1 MTRIEILAELRE
13 IESQLTE
20 EERKE
25 SIKNS
30 KRIKFKFLFFKYL
43 TINLTFI
50 SIMLFLTTIFSYN
63 YFGLNLLFIAVPL
76 IFSCSYLKE
85 KTKEYHE
92 YFKINT
98 MTDEEKVDFL
108 EQAYEFMEMTKYL
121 SDEESFEVLKEIRK

>member
-13 IESQLTE
+13 IESQLTKE
-20 EERKE
+20 EIEQ

-50 SIMLFLTTIFSYN
+50 SIMLFLTTIFSYY

-76 IFSCSYLKE
+76 IISCSYFKE

-92 YFKINT
+92 YYKINT

-108 EQAYEFMEMTKYL
+108 EQAYEFIEMTKDL
-121 SDEESFEVLKEIRK
+121 SDEESFEVLKKIRK

>member
-76 IFSCSYLKE
+76 IISCSYLKE

-108 EQAYEFMEMTKYL
+108 EQAYEFIEMTKDL